1 MSTLAPGTL
10 APAALLSPPKR
21 HRRGRWGLIVAGLFM
36 LVLAPVVLLAGAGNP
51 PCSTPAGPTTFPV
64 GGGSWLATA
73 YGPPW
78 GGINGNGITA
88 TGINLSAGQPMYEI
102 AVDPAVIPLSSYA
115 HVKPNPFGTS
125 SAFLAGDTGGAI
137 LGKHV
142 DIYDWEGRSS
152 QLAWGERHVNVTPA
166 ADPGAGNVLGQTP
179 PAAAAPTTS
188 TTATTPATAGVAP
201 TAAAGAG
208 CASSAGPGGILYLT
222 PGAVAKILPD
232 GQAEAPASAPRAVKL
247 AIAAGNEII
256 DKPYLYGGG
265 HGQSL
270 DTIAVSYDCSSSVS
284 FALHGGGLLDA
295 NPEDS
300 TERESY
306 GDPGPGQWISVY
318 ANSGHT
324 WMAIAGIA
332 FDTSWSGNPSTWQ
345 PAGSG
350 PRWRLDPTGNLADGL
365 SYVVRH
371 PPGL

>member
-1 MSTLAPGTL
+1 VSTLAPATL

-21 HRRGRWGLIVAGLFM
+21 HRRGRWGLIAAGLFM
-36 LVLAPVVLLAGAGNP
+36 LILAPVALLAGAGNP
-51 PCSTPAGPTTFPV
+51 PCGTPAGPTTFPA
-64 GGGSWLATA
+64 GGGSWVATA

-78 GGINGNGITA
+78 GGINGNGITR

-115 HVKPNPFGTS
+115 HVTPNPFGTS

-142 DIYDWEGRSS
+142 DIYDWKGRAS

-166 ADPGAGNVLGQTP
+166 ADPGAGNVLGETTTP
-179 PAAAAPTTS
+179 APSATT
-188 TTATTPATAGVAP
+188 TTTTPATTSSGG
-201 TAAAGAG
+201 AAGATAT
-208 CASSAGPGGILYLT
+208 CAISTPSTGGVLYVT
-222 PGAVAKILPD
+222 PGSVAKILHD
-232 GQAEAPASAPRAVKL
+232 GQAEAPADAPTAVKL

-270 DTIAVSYDCSSSVS
+270 DTIASSYDCSSSSS
-284 FALHGGGLLDA
+284 FLLHGAGLLDS

-300 TERESY
+300 TELESF
-306 GDPGPGQWISVY
+306 GDPGPGKWISVY
-318 ANSGHT
+318 ANSGHV
-324 WMAIAGIA
+324 WVAIAGIA
-332 FDTSWSGNPSTWQ
+332 FDTSWAGNPSTWQ
-345 PAGSG
+345 PPGTG
-350 PRWRLDPTGNLADGL
+350 PRWRPDPTGNLADGL

>member
-1 MSTLAPGTL
+1 VSTISTGTL
-10 APAALLSPPKR
+10 TRGAVIAAPKR
-21 HRRGRWGLIVAGLFM
+21 PRRGRWGLIAAGLVM
-36 LVLAPVVLLAGAGNP
+36 IVIAPVVLLAGAGNP
-51 PCSTPAGPTTFPV
+51 PCSTPAGRTTFPA

-102 AVDPAVIPLSSYA
+102 AVDPAVIPLSSYT

-125 SAFLAGDTGGAI
+125 SAFVAGDTGGAI

-142 DIYDWEGRSS
+142 DIYDWQGRSS
-152 QLAWGERHVNVTPA
+152 QLAWGERHVNVTWA

-179 PAAAAPTTS
+179 PPAGPTTN
-188 TTATTPATAGVAP
+188 TTATTPTTTGATPSDPAG
-201 TAAAGAG
+201 GG
-208 CASSAGPGGILYLT
+208 CASSTGAGGILYLT
-222 PGAVAKILPD
+222 PGGVAKILSD

-256 DKPYLYGGG
+256 AKPYVYGGG

-270 DTIAVSYDCSSSVS
+270 DTIAASYDCSSTVS
-284 FALHGGGLLDA
+284 FALHGAGLLDA

-300 TERESY
+300 TQLESY
-306 GDPGPGQWISVY
+306 GASGPGQWISVY

-332 FDTSWSGNPSTWQ
+332 LDTSWSGNPSTWQ
-345 PAGSG
+345 PPGTG
-350 PRWRLDPTGNLADGL
+350 PRWRPDPTGNLADGL

>member
-1 MSTLAPGTL
+1 MSTTATGTL
-10 APAALLSPPKR
+10 PVVAVFGSPKR
-21 HRRGRWGLIVAGLFM
+21 RRGRWALIAAGLVMIVF
-36 LVLAPVVLLAGAGNP
+36 APVVLFAGAGNP
-51 PCSTPAGPTTFPV
+51 PCASPAGPSTFLA

-115 HVKPNPFGTS
+115 HVIPNPFSTRG
-125 SAFLAGDTGGAI
+125 AFLAGDTGGAI

-142 DIYDWEGRSS
+142 DIYDWEGRAS

-166 ADPGAGNVLGQTP
+166 ANPGAGNVLGQTP
-179 PAAAAPTTS
+179 PPAATPITS
-188 TTATTPATAGVAP
+188 TKAKTPATAGVALA
-201 TAAAGAG
+201 TASGG
-208 CASSAGPGGILYLT
+208 TCASSVGPGGILYLT
-222 PGAVAKILPD
+222 PGAIAKILPD
-232 GQAEAPASAPRAVKL
+232 GQAEAPTGAPRAVKL
-247 AIAAGNEII
+247 VIAAGNEIVG
-256 DKPYLYGGG
+256 KRYVYGGG

-270 DTIAVSYDCSSSVS
+270 DTIAGAYDCSSTVS
-284 FALHGGGLLDA
+284 FALHGAGLLDA

-300 TERESY
+300 TQLESY
-306 GDPGPGQWISVY
+306 GDSGPGQWVSVY

-324 WMAIAGIA
+324 WMAVAGIA
-332 FDTSWSGNPSTWQ
+332 LDTSWSGNPSTWQ
-345 PAGSG
+345 PPGSG
-350 PRWRLDPTGNLADGL
+350 PRWRPNPTGNLADGL